1 MKHQIQII
9 SNAHQGLLYVE
20 SLEPGEGGVLR
31 GVKAKIDGTPG
42 KRRVNIKPEDVKAV
56 RCQLTQ

>member
-1 MKHQIQII
+1 M
-9 SNAHQGLLYVE
+9 
-20 SLEPGEGGVLR
+20 R

-56 RCQLTQ
+56 RCQLVRISVNSATQFGIFGHP